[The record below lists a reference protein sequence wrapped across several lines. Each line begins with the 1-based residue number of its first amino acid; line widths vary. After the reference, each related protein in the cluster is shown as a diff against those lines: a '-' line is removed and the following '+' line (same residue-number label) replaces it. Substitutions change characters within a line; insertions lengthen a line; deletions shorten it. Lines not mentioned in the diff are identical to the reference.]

1 MRASNIQIEDAGLRD
16 VQRVDLGLLLFPLQ
30 LVLSEILHLL
40 LPVPRKLRPV
50 HVELHP
56 LILETVAFLA
66 DQVLKVHHEL
76 FNQHVSSGAL
86 SLPKVLLDTVLRD
99 QSLLLQLL
107 VVRGEGVHD
116 DGAAFTAH
124 LVQKHL
130 DPLVRPLHHDVVIRT
145 AATLLFGLLLL
156 TLFLFLFLLVVRGFL
171 SVLNVVRS

>member
-99 QSLLLQLL
+99 QSLLLLL